1 MIKYIIIPLIC
12 TILVLWNSDA
22 YSEDKDKTINLTNF
36 SKKDYTRNLSPL
48 LPSHGYNFNVNYL
61 QANSIINPTIGTI
74 NFYKGKHKIDNKD
87 FLKLSSNTFDVNG
100 NSFSME
106 WDISKGLFFNNRKKE
121 ALKFTTDMMFDSQE
135 DDVNAVFV
143 KKLLESNNI
152 TNLNPLYSV
161 NNGIE
166 NIDGYE
172 FNYTIQRSQ
181 TYLAVRTSIQIFSA
195 ISAGMIN
202 YFAMKYTNKDDWVY
216 KYKWP
221 DVKRKFLDG
230 WYWDPNDFNTNTL
243 YHAYAGALYY
253 TIARSNQYSIFES
266 FLWSFAGSTIWE
278 YFGEWREQ
286 VSLNDVI
293 LTPTLGAVMGE
304 FFFQTGNF
312 IERNMKP
319 SFYRE
324 TILIIIDPASWL
336 NKRLDTANSGD
347 MQVRL
352 IFFNPI
358 QTSVIRKAEREMR

>member
-143 KKLLESNNI
+143 KKLLESNNV
-152 TNLNPLYSV
+152 TNLNPLYSI
-161 NNGIE
+161 NNGVE
-166 NIDGYE
+166 KIDGYE

-181 TYLAVRTSIQIFSA
+181 TYLAMRTSIQIFSA
-195 ISAGMIN
+195 ISGGMIN
-202 YFAMKYTNKDDWVY
+202 YFAMKYTNMDDWQY
-216 KYKWP
+216 EYKWS
-221 DVKRKFLDG
+221 DAKRKFLDG

-266 FLWSFAGSTIWE
+266 FLWSVAGSSIWE

-286 VSLNDVI
+286 VSLNDMI

-304 FFFQTGNF
+304 FFFQTGIF

-324 TILIIIDPASWL
+324 TILIIIDPASWV
-336 NKRLDTANSGD
+336 NKRLDSANTGD
-347 MQVRL
+347 MRVRL
-352 IFFNPI
+352 MFFNPI
-358 QTSVIRKAEREMR
+358 QTSVMRKAERELR